1 MVLSNISDIY
11 DLDNESLKNEILF
24 VKKEL
29 FELRLKK
36 ATRQDFKPHSF
47 KHNRRRLAQLLMV
60 EYQRN
65 LKSILSE

>member
-1 MVLSNISDIY
+1 MVLSKISDIY

-24 VKKEL
+24 IKKEL

-36 ATRQDFKPHSF
+36 ATRQDFKSHNF
-47 KHNRRRLAQLLMV
+47 KHNRRRLAQLLMI
-60 EYQRN
+60 EYQRK

>member
-1 MVLSNISDIY
+1 MALSKISDIY

-36 ATRQDFKPHSF
+36 ATRQDFKPHNF
-47 KHNRRRLAQLLMV
+47 KHNRRKLSQLLMV
-60 EYQRN
+60 KYQRN
-65 LKSILSE
+65 LKSLLE

>member
-1 MVLSNISDIY
+1 MALSKISDIY

-47 KHNRRRLAQLLMV
+47 KHNRRKLSQLLMI
-60 EYQRN
+60 EYQRK
-65 LKSILSE
+65 LKSLLE